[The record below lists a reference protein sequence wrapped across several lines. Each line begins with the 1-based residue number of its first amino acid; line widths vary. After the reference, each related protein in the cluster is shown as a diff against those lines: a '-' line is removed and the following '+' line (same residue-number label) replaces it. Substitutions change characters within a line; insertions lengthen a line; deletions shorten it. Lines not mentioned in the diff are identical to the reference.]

1 MIDIEKV
8 REAIENIKK
17 IDIYVDGSF
26 WNYKDTDYKNDVI
39 VIEQALTELE
49 RLQKKETYLN
59 QFKNSKYVVIQDSV
73 AKGYEFDNIKE
84 AVDKLYS
91 LKANNEDDIGV
102 LGCVGGDKVFM
113 IAERK
118 LDWSDEE

>member
-49 RLQKKETYLN
+49 RLQKREVRFKKMLN
-59 QFKNSKYVVIQDSV
+59 DTIESNEVKLK
-73 AKGYEFDNIKE
+73 KGYWDRIVYENQI
-84 AVDKLYS
+84 
-91 LKANNEDDIGV
+91 LKNV
-102 LGCVGGDKVFM
+102 LNM
-113 IAERK
+113 
-118 LDWSDEE
+118 LDWSDEK